1 MDLSGQVYIVRSDEK
16 PNLEIQM
23 PTGEGQGVGSLSSKN
38 EVQSRKNKVTG
49 INIRKTLRNNWLQGK
64 KQAQDGKRSG

>member
-1 MDLSGQVYIVRSDEK
+1 MRSDEK
-16 PNLEIQM
+16 PSLEIRM
-23 PTGEGQGVGSLSSKN
+23 PTGKGQGVGSLSPKN
-38 EVQSRKNKVTG
+38 EVESRRDKVTG

>member
-64 KQAQDGKRSG
+64 KQVQDGKRSG